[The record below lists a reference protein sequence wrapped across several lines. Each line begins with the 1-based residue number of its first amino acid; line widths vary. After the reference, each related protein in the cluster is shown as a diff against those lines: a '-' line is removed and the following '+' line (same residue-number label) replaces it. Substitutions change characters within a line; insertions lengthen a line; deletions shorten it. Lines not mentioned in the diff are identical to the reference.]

1 MKPESYYLAN
11 HAITFNLAARIGM
24 LPVDGSVKVVISDA
38 GSKSSK
44 QRGLQ
49 WMWCSDVARAGIGG
63 KHEDTKNGVHL
74 VSKWKW
80 AIPILMRDDEFFA
93 DIFTAWQDKYGDKPE
108 AMEWFV
114 DKQVS
119 TEKFTT
125 SQMAEYL
132 TDFER
137 HYRPMVNLTDPDLMG
152 LRVEN

>member
-1 MKPESYYLAN
+1 MKSESYYLVS
-11 HAITFNLAARIGM
+11 HAITFNLATRIGM

-49 WMWCSDVARAGIGG
+49 WMWYSEVARAGIGG

-74 VSKWKW
+74 LSKWRW
-80 AIPILMRDDEFFA
+80 AIPMLTRDDEFFA

-114 DKQVS
+114 GKQVS

-137 HYRPMVNLTDPDLMG
+137 HYRPLVNLTDPDLMG

>member
-1 MKPESYYLAN
+1 MKAEPYYL
-11 HAITFNLAARIGM
+11 TTQGVRLNLVMRLGE
-24 LPVDGSVKVVISDA
+24 LPIDGTVKVVISDA
-38 GSKSSK
+38 GSKSAK

-49 WMWCSDVARAGIGG
+49 WQWYSEVARAGIGG
-63 KHEDTKNGVHL
+63 KHEDTKEGVHL
-74 VSKWKW
+74 VAKWRW

-93 DIFTAWQDKYGDKPE
+93 DIFIAWQDKYGDKPE

-119 TEKFTT
+119 TERFTT

-137 HYRPMVNLTDPDLMG
+137 YYRPMVNLTDPSLMG
-152 LRVEN
+152 IREE

>member
-1 MKPESYYLAN
+1 MKPESYYIIS
-11 HAITFNLAARIGM
+11 HAVTLNLATRIGM
-24 LPVDGSVKVVISDA
+24 IPIDGSVKVVISDA

-49 WMWCSDVARAGIGG
+49 WQWYTEVARAGIGG

-74 VSKWKW
+74 LSKWRW
-80 AIPILMRDDEFFA
+80 AVPILLRDDGFFA
-93 DIFTAWQDKYGDKPE
+93 DIFNVWREKYGDNPE
-108 AMEWFV
+108 AMGWFLDNHV
-114 DKQVS
+114 T
-119 TEKFTT
+119 TEKFNA

-152 LRVEN
+152 LKEEK